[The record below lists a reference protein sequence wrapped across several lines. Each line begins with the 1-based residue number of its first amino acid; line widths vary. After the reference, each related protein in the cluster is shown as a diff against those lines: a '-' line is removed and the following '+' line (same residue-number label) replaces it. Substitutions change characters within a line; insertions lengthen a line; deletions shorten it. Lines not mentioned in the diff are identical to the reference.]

1 MKIKLLVGALVLLM
15 VVNIAA
21 IAAFLV
27 VQTHHPRHFARWRH
41 SIHGR
46 PFAKL
51 DREKRQAL
59 SDAMKQFHEEARDV
73 IEETHALENEAIAAM
88 GESPVPRARIDSLL
102 ERISD
107 NRLEIARR
115 ATNRMI
121 EMGERLTP
129 KERERLMAGLMRMR
143 GPRIGAPA
151 HEDRES
157 PPEK

>member
-1 MKIKLLVGALVLLM
+1 MKIKLLVGALVLLV

-21 IAAFLV
+21 IGAFLF
-27 VQTHHPRHFARWRH
+27 VQTHHPRHPARWRH
-41 SIHGR
+41 SMQGR
-46 PFAKL
+46 PFVKL

-59 SDAMKQFHEEARDV
+59 SEAMKEFHEEARDV
-73 IEETHALENEAIAAM
+73 IEETHALENDAIAAM

-107 NRLEIARR
+107 RRLEIARR

-129 KERERLMAGLMRMR
+129 KERERLMAALMRMR
-143 GPRIGAPA
+143 GPRDHAPA
-151 HEDRES
+151 LENREP